1 MERNQNQN
9 QNTESEEVMNTLTT
23 AKFMLHAKKYGFQY
37 AVMILLLESTGL
49 FNQLFNYASGVC

>member
-1 MERNQNQN
+1 MERNPIQE
-9 QNTESEEVMNTLTT
+9 NTESEEMNTLTT

>member
-1 MERNQNQN
+1 MVGPTTEQPQ
-9 QNTESEEVMNTLTT
+9 TESEEMNSLSM

-37 AVMILLLESTGL
+37 AVLILLLESTGM